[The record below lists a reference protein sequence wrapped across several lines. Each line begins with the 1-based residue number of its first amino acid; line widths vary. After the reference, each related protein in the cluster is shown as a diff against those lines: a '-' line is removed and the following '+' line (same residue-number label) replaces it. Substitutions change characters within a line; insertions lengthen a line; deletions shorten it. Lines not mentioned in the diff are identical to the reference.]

1 MIGKGIILKRIRER
15 GVNDMKIKVVRSL
28 LLVAT
33 VLSIGVS
40 SVPVM
45 AVDISPD
52 TDISVDADDSSA
64 VAPDD
69 SGTTVSPDNNGTSV
83 TPDNSGSVI
92 TPDNSGTVIA
102 PDNGNG
108 ITPDNPQQ
116 TVTPTPI
123 PSVSG
128 TPVDG
133 VPKVT
138 WDLQYDNTGEEGN
151 YGLVR
156 LKPSVTEGGHI
167 VCAYKVDGN
176 WGTHYVGSTIT
187 PGKTP
192 AQGTTVTYTDSMDT
206 WTILYTSSA
215 DTEKEGVRG
224 ADTEGYYSF
233 DLNHGWNRNIPGKHR
248 IEFYYYFWFDDLQK
262 GSEVF
267 LSTFDADFTDG
278 TVNPEDDLA
287 SDISINV
294 ALKSQNAWSKTYT
307 VTLTTQG
314 SDLIDYSVYRVNDED
329 YPSDTLDD
337 CKGYKNFSFEK
348 TFSMNGK
355 YTIEASSTDGTAS
368 YDLDITGIDEGAV
381 PDDGDNVSG
390 DDVVVSVPKLTVSGV
405 PAVGSVDVGQTIN
418 LVVTSDKVC
427 LSTSKSWAP
436 RCKAYA
442 KKMYN
447 ETNTYLSGKSKYNP
461 KLANEL
467 RKFNKQRFDTYN
479 KAIDN
484 WFYKMSKKQR
494 AKYGSNIVGGGANGH
509 SYALMTS
516 YVDSCFTKKKMS
528 SDPFYCYG
536 ELSCSIRIDDYGDK
550 NQYRIGTLK
559 LNSSNRSDNS
569 PNVIW
574 NEHIQWKKW

>member
-1 MIGKGIILKRIRER
+1 MIGKGIIPKRIRER

-83 TPDNSGSVI
+83 TPDNPGSVI
-92 TPDNSGTVIA
+92 TPDNSGTVIT

-108 ITPDNPQQ
+108 IAPDNPQQ

-133 VPKVT
+133 VPQVT
-138 WDLQYDNTGEEGN
+138 WDLQYDNTGEDGN

-167 VCAYKVDGN
+167 VCAYKVDGE

-192 AQGTTVTYTDSMDT
+192 VQGTTVTYTDSMDT
-206 WTILYTSSA
+206 WTILYTSSD

-224 ADTEGYYSF
+224 ADADGYYSF

-267 LSTFDADFTDG
+267 LSTFDADFIDG
-278 TVNPEDDLA
+278 TVDPEEDLTSGVA
-287 SDISINV
+287 ISV

-307 VTLTTQG
+307 VTLNTQG
-314 SDLIDYSVYRVNDED
+314 SNLIDYSVYRVNDED
-329 YPSDTLDD
+329 YPSTTSDD

-355 YTIEASSTDGTAS
+355 YTINVSSTDGTAS
-368 YDLDITGIDEGAV
+368 YDLDVTGIDEGAV

-405 PAVGSVDVGQTIN
+405 PAAGSVNVGQTIN
-418 LVVTSDKVC
+418 LVVTSNKVC
-427 LSTSKSWAP
+427 TLSGDNIENPVDGTSVTVPVSGNGTYEFFGTLSDGTYGRTTVNVNCFKEGSSTSDGDNSSFSTDTKSYSSLEDFWGSQLNDKLP
-436 RCKAYA
+436 Q
-442 KKMYN
+442 
-447 ETNTYLSGKSKYNP
+447 TGTIGLSSVLGLGIAGMASG
-461 KLANEL
+461 L
-467 RKFNKQRFDTYN
+467 
-479 KAIDN
+479 
-484 WFYKMSKKQR
+484 
-494 AKYGSNIVGGGANGH
+494 V
-509 SYALMTS
+509 LMR
-516 YVDSCFTKKKMS
+516 KKKKDM
-528 SDPFYCYG
+528 G
-536 ELSCSIRIDDYGDK
+536 SIEKEDE
-550 NQYRIGTLK
+550 
-559 LNSSNRSDNS
+559 DN
-569 PNVIW
+569 
-574 NEHIQWKKW
+574 EE

>member
-1 MIGKGIILKRIRER
+1 MIGKGIIPKRTRER

-83 TPDNSGSVI
+83 TPDNSGSVM

-176 WGTHYVGSTIT
+176 WGTYYVGSTIT

-224 ADTEGYYSF
+224 ADADGYYSF

-427 LSTSKSWAP
+427 TLSGDNIENPVDGTSITVPVSGNGTYEFFGTLSDGTYGRTTVNVNCFKDASSTSGEDNSSSGTDTKSYSSLEDFWGSQLNDKLP
-436 RCKAYA
+436 Q
-442 KKMYN
+442 
-447 ETNTYLSGKSKYNP
+447 TGTIGLSSVLG
-461 KLANEL
+461 LGIA
-467 RKFNKQRFDTYN
+467 
-479 KAIDN
+479 
-484 WFYKMSKKQR
+484 
-494 AKYGSNIVGGGANGH
+494 G
-509 SYALMTS
+509 MTS
-516 YVDSCFTKKKMS
+516 GLVLMRKKKKDMVS
-528 SDPFYCYG
+528 TEKED
-536 ELSCSIRIDDYGDK
+536 E
-550 NQYRIGTLK
+550 
-559 LNSSNRSDNS
+559 DN
-569 PNVIW
+569 
-574 NEHIQWKKW
+574 EE

>member
-1 MIGKGIILKRIRER
+1 MIGKGIIPKRIRER
-15 GVNDMKIKVVRSL
+15 GVHDMKIKVVRSL

-83 TPDNSGSVI
+83 TPDNPGSVI
-92 TPDNSGTVIA
+92 TPDNSGTVIT

-108 ITPDNPQQ
+108 IAPDNPQQ

-133 VPKVT
+133 VPQVT
-138 WDLQYDNTGEEGN
+138 WDLQYDNTGEDGN

-167 VCAYKVDGN
+167 VCAYKVDGE

-192 AQGTTVTYTDSMDT
+192 VQGTTVTYTDSMDT
-206 WTILYTSSA
+206 WTILYTSSD

-224 ADTEGYYSF
+224 ADADGYYSF

-267 LSTFDADFTDG
+267 LSTFDADFIDG
-278 TVNPEDDLA
+278 TVDPEEDLTSGVA
-287 SDISINV
+287 ISV

-307 VTLTTQG
+307 VTLNTQG
-314 SDLIDYSVYRVNDED
+314 SNLIDYSVYRVNDED
-329 YPSDTLDD
+329 YPSTTSDD

-355 YTIEASSTDGTAS
+355 YTINVSSTDGTAS
-368 YDLDITGIDEGAV
+368 YDLDVTGIDEGAV

-405 PAVGSVDVGQTIN
+405 PAAGSVNVGQTIN
-418 LVVTSDKVC
+418 LVVTSNKVC
-427 LSTSKSWAP
+427 TLSGDNIENPVDGTSVTVPVSGNGTYEFFGTLSDGTYGRTTVNVNCFKEGSSTSDGDNSSFSTDTKSYSSLEDFWGSQLNDKLP
-436 RCKAYA
+436 Q
-442 KKMYN
+442 
-447 ETNTYLSGKSKYNP
+447 TGTIGLSSVLGLGIAGMASG
-461 KLANEL
+461 L
-467 RKFNKQRFDTYN
+467 
-479 KAIDN
+479 
-484 WFYKMSKKQR
+484 
-494 AKYGSNIVGGGANGH
+494 V
-509 SYALMTS
+509 LMR
-516 YVDSCFTKKKMS
+516 KKKKDM
-528 SDPFYCYG
+528 G
-536 ELSCSIRIDDYGDK
+536 SIEKEDE
-550 NQYRIGTLK
+550 
-559 LNSSNRSDNS
+559 DN
-569 PNVIW
+569 
-574 NEHIQWKKW
+574 EE

>member
-1 MIGKGIILKRIRER
+1 MIGTGIIPKRIRER

-83 TPDNSGSVI
+83 TPDNPGSVI
-92 TPDNSGTVIA
+92 TPDNQGTVIT

-133 VPKVT
+133 VPQVT

-176 WGTHYVGSTIT
+176 WGTYYVGSTIT

-192 AQGTTVTYTDSMDT
+192 AQGTTITYTDSMDT

-224 ADTEGYYSF
+224 ADADGYYSF
-233 DLNHGWNRNIPGKHR
+233 DLNHGWNRNIPGKHK

-267 LSTFDADFTDG
+267 LSTFDANFTDG
-278 TVNPEDDLA
+278 TVDPEEDLA
-287 SDISINV
+287 SDVSINV

-329 YPSDTLDD
+329 YPSTTSDD

-355 YTIEASSTDGTAS
+355 YTIEASSTDGLAF
-368 YDLDITGIDEGAV
+368 YDLDVLGIDEGAV

-405 PAVGSVDVGQTIN
+405 PAAGSVNVGQTIN
-418 LVVTSDKVC
+418 LVVTADKVC
-427 LSTSKSWAP
+427 TLSGDNIENPVDGTSVTVPISGNGTYEFFGTLSDGTYGRTTVNVNCFKDGSSTSGGDNSSSSTDTKSYSSIEDFWGSQLDDKLP
-436 RCKAYA
+436 Q
-442 KKMYN
+442 
-447 ETNTYLSGKSKYNP
+447 TGTIGLSSVLGLGIAGMASG
-461 KLANEL
+461 L
-467 RKFNKQRFDTYN
+467 
-479 KAIDN
+479 
-484 WFYKMSKKQR
+484 
-494 AKYGSNIVGGGANGH
+494 V
-509 SYALMTS
+509 LMR
-516 YVDSCFTKKKMS
+516 KKKKDMGS
-528 SDPFYCYG
+528 AEKED
-536 ELSCSIRIDDYGDK
+536 E
-550 NQYRIGTLK
+550 
-559 LNSSNRSDNS
+559 DN
-569 PNVIW
+569 
-574 NEHIQWKKW
+574 EK

>member
-1 MIGKGIILKRIRER
+1 MIGKGIIPKRIRER

-83 TPDNSGSVI
+83 TPDNPGSVI
-92 TPDNSGTVIA
+92 TPDNQGTVIT

-133 VPKVT
+133 VPQIT
-138 WDLQYDNTGEEGN
+138 WDLQYDNTGEDGN

-176 WGTHYVGSTIT
+176 WGTYYVGSTIT

-192 AQGTTVTYTDSMDT
+192 TQGTTVTYTDSMDT

-224 ADTEGYYSF
+224 ADADGYYSF

-267 LSTFDADFTDG
+267 LSTFDANFTDG
-278 TVNPEDDLA
+278 TVDPEEDLA
-287 SDISINV
+287 SDVSISV

-314 SDLIDYSVYRVNDED
+314 SDLIDYSVYKVNDED
-329 YPSDTLDD
+329 YPSNTLDD

-355 YTIEASSTDGTAS
+355 YTIEASSTDGLAS
-368 YDLDITGIDEGAV
+368 YDLDVTGIDEGAV
-381 PDDGDNVSG
+381 PDDGDAVSG
-390 DDVVVSVPKLTVSGV
+390 GDVVVSVPKLTVSGV
-405 PAVGSVDVGQTIN
+405 PAAGSVSVGQTIN
-418 LVVTSDKVC
+418 LVVTADKVC
-427 LSTSKSWAP
+427 T
-436 RCKAYA
+436 
-442 KKMYN
+442 
-447 ETNTYLSGKSKYNP
+447 LSGDNIENPVDGTSITVPISGNGTYEFFGTLSDGTYGRTTVNVNCFKDSSSISGEDNSSSSTDTKSYSSLEDFWGSQLND
-461 KLANEL
+461 KLPQTGTIGLSSVLGLGIAGMASGL
-467 RKFNKQRFDTYN
+467 
-479 KAIDN
+479 
-484 WFYKMSKKQR
+484 
-494 AKYGSNIVGGGANGH
+494 V
-509 SYALMTS
+509 LMR
-516 YVDSCFTKKKMS
+516 KKKKDIGS
-528 SDPFYCYG
+528 IEKEG
-536 ELSCSIRIDDYGDK
+536 E
-550 NQYRIGTLK
+550 
-559 LNSSNRSDNS
+559 DN
-569 PNVIW
+569 
-574 NEHIQWKKW
+574 EE